1 MLSKNISKKPTEKL
15 FNFYQD
21 SSLSRMINFL
31 NEAVVVID
39 VNGTIE
45 MLNSTSASLLGI
57 EKDKLLGHNLL
68 ELVIDDT
75 GKSQTYVIES
85 LDAGQRGLIS
95 APPMEVNLQADK
107 DRSILIG

>member
-1 MLSKNISKKPTEKL
+1 MFSTMLSKNISKKPTEKL

-45 MLNSTSASLLGI
+45 MLNSTSASLPGI

-75 GKSQTYVIES
+75 IKNK
-85 LDAGQRGLIS
+85 
-95 APPMEVNLQADK
+95 VNETPITPADFK
-107 DRSILIG
+107 FL